1 MCSNDAT
8 MFLKFRS
15 LLSWLPATIAHI
27 GSRATSSVCVE
38 LICETFKFLKA
49 FHASSRIDRHQGG
62 TSRERQCMKKA
73 PDDTLSFVPFF
84 EVSFDMQPRLA
95 DLLDGF
101 LAAKPTK

>member
-1 MCSNDAT
+1 V
-8 MFLKFRS
+8 
-15 LLSWLPATIAHI
+15 HEE
-27 GSRATSSVCVE
+27 G
-38 LICETFKFLKA
+38 
-49 FHASSRIDRHQGG
+49 
-62 TSRERQCMKKA
+62 